1 LSARFERPEAGA
13 TGIAALEESGGYRM
27 RFARGRSAAEP
38 CEGAVIN
45 TGGGMAGGDLLSIT
59 VEAGGL
65 ANVVL
70 ATPTAERI
78 YRSSGPDTTIDVGLR
93 LEAGARL
100 AWLPQE
106 TILFRGARLRRR
118 LEVEMDESAS
128 LVIAETTIFGRLA
141 MGETPGR
148 GLFADRRRIRR
159 NGCLVQA
166 EETLLEGPIGR
177 LLGRPA
183 IGGGARAVANVLL
196 VSPLA
201 QDRLDAARSALAHA
215 PCECGTSAW
224 NGMLVARFLAS
235 DPADLRAALVRFLLA
250 VTQED
255 LPRLWTCNDNVSMME
270 KAGRET
276 AAGSSPD
283 LDGAGRGRSRFEP
296 HST

>member
-1 LSARFERPEAGA
+1 MRLARKRGAGEACE
-13 TGIAALEESGGYRM
+13 AAI
-27 RFARGRSAAEP
+27 
-38 CEGAVIN
+38 IN
-45 TGGGMAGGDLLSIT
+45 TGGGMAGGDRLSIS
-59 VEAGGL
+59 VEAG
-65 ANVVL
+65 ARSNVVIS
-70 ATPTAERI
+70 APAAERI
-78 YRSSGPDTTIDVGLR
+78 YRSSGADTVVGIDLR
-93 LEAGARL
+93 LDAGARL

-106 TILFRGARLRRR
+106 TILFRGARLARR
-118 LEVEMDESAS
+118 LDVEMDESAS

-159 NGCLVQA
+159 SGCLVQA
-166 EETLLEGPIGR
+166 EETFLEGPIGR

-201 QDRLDAARSALAHA
+201 EDRLDAARSALAHA

-250 VTQED
+250 LTQED

-270 KAGRET
+270 KAGMET